1 MKKLMLGITV
11 LAVLSMLGTTVLAG
25 SSAPKSIC
33 YERED
38 NGGFQVIMTLKALG
52 KANTADGAVK
62 YYAVHGSALH
72 TGFYPPSA
80 ITGTATFIN
89 GILRFNHSTIVRSE
103 GEPGTTP
110 SVNWQLWTDGSFN
123 PANGTGMLSL
133 TILNIPVASG
143 AVNSES
149 ILNFPIVAIS
159 CDSLSISTSTFA
171 TTVSNSGMSKYG
183 SFFE

>member
-1 MKKLMLGITV
+1 MKKLLLGIIV
-11 LAVLSMLGTTVLAG
+11 LAVFLMLGTTVLAG

-33 YERED
+33 YEQD
-38 NGGFQVIMTLKALG
+38 SGGFQVIMTLKALG

-62 YYAVHGSALH
+62 YYAIHGSALH
-72 TGFYPPSA
+72 SGMYPPSA

-89 GILRFNHSTIVRSE
+89 GILRFNHSTIVRSN
-103 GEPGTTP
+103 GEPGSSP
-110 SVNWQLWTDGSFN
+110 ENNWKLWTDGSFN

-149 ILNFPIVAIS
+149 LINYPIVAIS
-159 CDSLSISTSTFA
+159 CDSLSISTSTIA
-171 TTVSNSGMSKYG
+171 TAMSNSGMAKYG
-183 SFFE
+183 SIFE